1 MNKTC
6 KKLSL
11 IFIATVLVSACYQN
25 GNGVKLD
32 KKSNQSVEH
41 STINQTTTQIRDVTS
56 SAAATAAAKREALN
70 Q

>member
-1 MNKTC
+1 MSKIC

-11 IFIATVLVSACYQN
+11 ILTVSALVSACSQY
-25 GNGVKLD
+25 GNGAKLD
-32 KKSNQSVEH
+32 KKSRQSVEN

-56 SAAATAAAKREALN
+56 SAAATAAAKREVLN